1 MGLIWASGPLMILL
15 MVSNAVVLKL
25 SRVVYTQQSQSSAQ
39 LSTAGRSHAAVHPWR
54 DTPYSDL

>member
-1 MGLIWASGPLMILL
+1 MILL

-25 SRVVYTQQSQSSAQ
+25 SRLVYTQQSQSSAQ